1 MGGVSLGQTFGA
13 ALTDRGVAYT
23 WGENREGELGVG
35 DRISRPTP
43 LPVALFLRAVRARPG
58 LATDFRNEKYS
69 PPEQSFRWTRRLH
82 FIGPDRNPTL
92 LFLPLRFAL
101 FLLAEVDRFGVPER
115 ARTVK
120 PRAIAKF
127 VPHSMAL
134 ILPP

>member
-1 MGGVSLGQTFGA
+1 M
-13 ALTDRGVAYT
+13 
-23 WGENREGELGVG
+23 
-35 DRISRPTP
+35 
-43 LPVALFLRAVRARPG
+43 RARPG

-82 FIGPDRNPTL
+82 FIAPDRNPTL

-120 PRAIAKF
+120 PRAMAKF
-127 VPHSMAL
+127 VPHSIAL
-134 ILPP
+134 IDLPYNDATGRGVGREIRSPTPSSPSRFSPHV